1 MKDWFVC
8 SAEGLKGWTR
18 TSSSRQSHRQC
29 SQQVEATSNKTN
41 NRTNNDLITIKINTH
56 EKGNDQGD
64 AALVYVEVQMD
75 HKKVGKTQVS
85 LQIMCGVG

>member
-1 MKDWFVC
+1 MMTWLPDVC
-8 SAEGLKGWTR
+8 RLGA
-18 TSSSRQSHRQC
+18 
-29 SQQVEATSNKTN
+29 ASNKTN
-41 NRTNNDLITIKINTH
+41 NRRNNNLITIKIITH